1 MKTIRAIIQSRK
13 GQSIVEIALI
23 TPLLLIAL
31 VIPADFGVAF
41 FVANITGTAAREG
54 ARIGSEMT
62 KPGGDQD
69 DRDFTTANADAV
81 RDAVIQRLPN
91 YLKNRSVTVKFYEDT
106 VANCLETVEVTA
118 SGTYDY
124 YLYQILR
131 LFGATVPNNTIISRT
146 TQMPYLWQ
154 PYTNATRCPGPPAPG
169 SATYPN
175 V

>member
-1 MKTIRAIIQSRK
+1 MKTIRAIIKSRK

-62 KPGGDQD
+62 KSAGDENNRNFD
-69 DRDFTTANADAV
+69 GSDAGAVKDAV
-81 RDAVIQRLPN
+81 VAKLPA

-118 SGTYDY
+118 TGTYDY

-131 LFGATVPNNTIISRT
+131 LFGATVPNNTQISRT

-154 PYTNATRCPGPPAPG
+154 PYTNATRCTTAPV
-169 SATYPN
+169 SMTYSN

>member
-1 MKTIRAIIQSRK
+1 MKIIRAIIRCRK

-62 KPGGDQD
+62 KSGGDED
-69 DRDFTTANADAV
+69 DRDFTNVNAAAV
-81 RDAVIQRLPN
+81 RDAVVQKLPK

-118 SGTYDY
+118 SGTYNY
-124 YLYQILR
+124 YFYQILR
-131 LFGATVPNNTIISRT
+131 LFGATVPNNRTISRT

-154 PYTNATRCPGPPAPG
+154 PYTNATRCTTAPV
-169 SATYPN
+169 SMTYSN

>member
-1 MKTIRAIIQSRK
+1 MKAISTIFKCRK

-62 KPGGDQD
+62 KSGGSEDN
-69 DRDFTTANADAV
+69 RNFTNTNAAAV
-81 RDAVIQRLPN
+81 RDAVIQKLPK
-91 YLKNRSVTVKFYEDT
+91 YLKNRTVTVRFYEDGPT
-106 VANCLETVEVTA
+106 ANCLETVEVTA
-118 SGTYDY
+118 SGTYNY
-124 YLYQILR
+124 YFYQILR
-131 LFGATVPNNTIISRT
+131 LFGATVPNNTTISRA

-154 PYTNATRCPGPPAPG
+154 PYTNNTRCTNR
-169 SATYPN
+169 SVSMSYSN